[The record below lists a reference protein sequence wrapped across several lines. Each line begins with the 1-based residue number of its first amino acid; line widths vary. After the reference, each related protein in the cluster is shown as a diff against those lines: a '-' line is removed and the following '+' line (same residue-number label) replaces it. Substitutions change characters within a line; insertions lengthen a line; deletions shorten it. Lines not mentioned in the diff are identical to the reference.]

1 MKDSLTRFR
10 IDGKVAVITGGA
22 GFLGVKHAEAILD
35 AGGIPVLADIN
46 EEAIRHQAADLAKKY
61 NKDVLGLYADITTL
75 PSVIELCDNCIEQFG
90 KVDILINNAAN
101 NPKVKQEESGEPPWS
116 RFEVF
121 PEEIWNKDLS
131 VGLTGA
137 YLCSQ
142 IFGKEMAKRN
152 QGVILNI
159 ASDLGIIAPD
169 QRIYKIEGLPD
180 DRQPVKPVTY
190 SVVKHGLIGLTKYLA
205 TYWADK
211 GIRVN
216 ALCPGGVYNG
226 QPADFVNKLTSLIPM
241 GRMAKP
247 DEYKPAIIFLVSDAS
262 SYMTGASLIIDG
274 GRTCW

>member
-1 MKDSLTRFR
+1 MKNSLQRFR
-10 IDGKVAVITGGA
+10 IDGKVALITGGA
-22 GFLGVKHAEAILD
+22 GFLGVKHAEAILE
-35 AGGIPVLADIN
+35 AGGIPILADIN
-46 EEAIRHQAADLAKKY
+46 EKAAILQAKNLTKKY
-61 NKDVLGLYADITTL
+61 EADAFGIFADITT
-75 PSVIELCDNCIEQFG
+75 PDSVNDLCDRCIEQG
-90 KVDILINNAAN
+90 DKVDILINNAAN
-101 NPKVKQEESGEPPWS
+101 NPTVKQNDSIDTTWS
-116 RFEVF
+116 RLEAFS
-121 PEEIWNKDLS
+121 EEIWNKDLS

-142 IFGKEMAKRN
+142 VFGREMAKRN

-169 QRIYKIEGLPD
+169 QRIYRIDGIDD

-190 SVVKHGLIGLTKYLA
+190 SVTKHGLIGLTKYLA

-226 QPADFVNKLTSLIPM
+226 QPRDFVQKLTNLIPM
-241 GRMAKP
+241 GRMAEP
-247 DEYKPAIIFLVSDAS
+247 DEYKPAVIFLVSEAS
-262 SYMTGASLIIDG
+262 SYMTGASLSIDG